1 MFKLEVGTEDIQQA
15 LLDYYKGSVA
25 RARIEA
31 ETLYDIANKQI
42 KEKSYN
48 LPPQGFGEKDIQQ
61 LSHLM
66 SSIPKGLT
74 KEEYVESYVAQVK
87 ENIRKKLTSGNLV
100 DVKIPSK
107 RKITIDMMLETEKKR
122 SDRTNNAIIEAEKK
136 MDLEFGKAI
145 TLLGFSWP
153 GMTGAIVAG
162 FANFALNSIIIGYFS
177 GALLFSTLCN
187 IPNIIKFVKGFS
199 AAYKD
204 EEKLG
209 FFNDYYRALD
219 GLKWMDDFFKGL
231 AEEFRSNVAEKKVS
245 PQSIRR

>member
-1 MFKLEVGTEDIQQA
+1 MFKLDVGKEDIQQA

-25 RARIEA
+25 SARIKA

-48 LPPQGFGEKDIQQ
+48 LTPQEFGEIDIQQ
-61 LSHLM
+61 LSYLM
-66 SSIPKGLT
+66 ESIPKGLER
-74 KEEYVESYVAQVK
+74 EEYVESYVEKVK
-87 ENIRKKLTSGNLV
+87 EQVRKNLTIGNLTGI
-100 DVKIPSK
+100 KIPSK
-107 RKITIDMMLETEKKR
+107 RKITIDSMLELEERR
-122 SDRTNNAIIEAEKK
+122 SDIINKAIIEAEQK
-136 MDLEFGKAI
+136 MDLEFGKAT

-187 IPNIIKFVKGFS
+187 IPNIVKFVKGFS

-209 FFNDYYRALD
+209 FFNDYCRALD

-231 AEEFRSNVAEKKVS
+231 AEEFGANVAEKKVS